1 VRSALRILGR
11 VVCWVLAVCGTF
23 ATVVF
28 GVVLVSAEDSD
39 ERIGAVALLVAAL
52 IVLGGAIAGL
62 RAIPGPVKP
71 PRPRTSSPRHAASCA
86 RASRS
91 SCGRARG
98 RAWAFVLCLVFTG
111 VAVVMVADRWASEQ
125 L

>member
-1 VRSALRILGR
+1 LRILGR

-98 RAWAFVLCLVFTG
+98 AGRGRPSCAWSFTG